1 MKKVYQAVSEMVLP
15 AIVFSAVVSILVGAA
30 LFARIGGRMETAGE
44 DFSQMADAQTVQA
57 LCERE
62 LPIIQC
68 VGKKRCE
75 TGECILVRE
84 VFTALDM
91 DGNFIEPVV
100 LDIIDQDGESA
111 MECYNKEIGQ
121 VIFPAR
127 GIYTFLLSATDEQR
141 KRSAVKISLLVDGR

>member
-1 MKKVYQAVSEMVLP
+1 M
-15 AIVFSAVVSILVGAA
+15 
-30 LFARIGGRMETAGE
+30 LFR
-44 DFSQMADAQTVQA
+44 S
-57 LCERE
+57 
-62 LPIIQC
+62 
-68 VGKKRCE
+68 
-75 TGECILVRE
+75 
-84 VFTALDM
+84 
-91 DGNFIEPVV
+91 EPVV

>member
-68 VGKKRCE
+68 VGKKRWE
-75 TGECILVRE
+75 AGECILVRE

-121 VIFPAR
+121 VKFPAR
-127 GIYTFLLSATDEQR
+127 GIYTFLLSATDDQR